1 MSRDDWASKS
11 YQELVETGLDW
22 ADKEAA
28 AGILEKTEKTLL
40 SQISSKFTGSEAARE
55 RMARNDPDF
64 IKHLEEMVEARRLA
78 NRAKVKYDSTKQL
91 SSMRQ
96 TQESLKKEE
105 LRQQNN
111 LP

>member
-1 MSRDDWASKS
+1 MESG
-11 YQELVETGLDW
+11 EDW
-22 ADKEAA
+22 ADKEAGA
-28 AGILEKTEKTLL
+28 ALLEKTEKVLL
-40 SQISSKFTGSEAARE
+40 SKLSSSFTGQSEAARD
-55 RMARNDPDF
+55 RMARNHSAYREH
-64 IKHLEEMVEARRLA
+64 IGKMIEARKEA
-78 NRAKVKYDSTKQL
+78 NKAKVKYESTKQL